1 MLIKG
6 AHRRILAQAALRLLV
21 DVLEDAAVRLAERR
35 EAVAKIV
42 GRREALV
49 DGAYGRAS
57 TQAESQSVRPAFEIA
72 WRAWIRPAFEQRHGG
87 ASIQQSVGKEQA
99 RGPATDNDGPKA

>member
-6 AHRRILAQAALRLLV
+6 AYRRILAQAALRLLV

-49 DGAYGRAS
+49 DGARREVAQRRELGGRHRSNVKTRGKNRPWAHVWRL
-57 TQAESQSVRPAFEIA
+57 ACSQMKATSPRPALHLRLLI
-72 WRAWIRPAFEQRHGG
+72 
-87 ASIQQSVGKEQA
+87 
-99 RGPATDNDGPKA
+99 

>member
-49 DGAYGRAS
+49 DGARREVAQRRELG
-57 TQAESQSVRPAFEIA
+57 VRH
-72 WRAWIRPAFEQRHGG
+72 RSNVKTRCKNRPWAHRRVACFSKVPD
-87 ASIQQSVGKEQA
+87 A
-99 RGPATDNDGPKA
+99 

>member
-49 DGAYGRAS
+49 DGARREVA
-57 TQAESQSVRPAFEIA
+57 
-72 WRAWIRPAFEQRHGG
+72 QRRELGSRHR
-87 ASIQQSVGKEQA
+87 SNVKNS
-99 RGPATDNDGPKA
+99 R